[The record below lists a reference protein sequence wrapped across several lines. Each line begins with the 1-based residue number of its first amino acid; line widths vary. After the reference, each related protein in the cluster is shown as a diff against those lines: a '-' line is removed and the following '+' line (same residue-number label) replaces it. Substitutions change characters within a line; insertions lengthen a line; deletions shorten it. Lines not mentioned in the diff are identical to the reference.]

1 MSLTEAPHI
10 EVQFYAAPMCYLSC
24 AHPFHIVIHVILR
37 HSPPITIFKDGT
49 ILDPSAVFSMNRLEI
64 LDCETGNKVHMTPDS
79 VGIDCQAVPPPTIE
93 ESLVTL
99 CEGRSSWIQFSTVVA
114 KEGHEHILD
123 VSELAPDRKYTLRL
137 RDHGKEDLAGR
148 LYSPL
153 EFAQSET
160 RLLPGY
166 ASNAPSFRTLSDLP
180 QVPRVTVTLSASSN
194 TCFLSGEPPFTI
206 IMSYTSYADR
216 PITVRR
222 NTMFVTDG
230 GLDILDASTRKR
242 VGPANTCICY
252 DEDPLLQA
260 EDFIRLEPSVP
271 VGLEKTIT
279 TGGGYY
285 DTEDLESGKHY
296 IVKIKK
302 GFDRLRW

>member
-1 MSLTEAPHI
+1 
-10 EVQFYAAPMCYLSC
+10 
-24 AHPFHIVIHVILR
+24 
-37 HSPPITIFKDGT
+37 
-49 ILDPSAVFSMNRLEI
+49 
-64 LDCETGNKVHMTPDS
+64 
-79 VGIDCQAVPPPTIE
+79 
-93 ESLVTL
+93 
-99 CEGRSSWIQFSTVVA
+99 
-114 KEGHEHILD
+114 
-123 VSELAPDRKYTLRL
+123 
-137 RDHGKEDLAGR
+137 
-148 LYSPL
+148 
-153 EFAQSET
+153 
-160 RLLPGY
+160 
-166 ASNAPSFRTLSDLP
+166 
-180 QVPRVTVTLSASSN
+180 
-194 TCFLSGEPPFTI
+194 
-206 IMSYTSYADR
+206 
-216 PITVRR
+216 
-222 NTMFVTDG
+222 MFVTDG